1 MESTHAG
8 QKYEG
13 NEYVFEAKEKV
24 GRPRTKG
31 QPQNSEF
38 IEGTE
43 IIYEQDGSMTSYE
56 IDEEQVSTSW
66 IDCWDL
72 YNIEKVATDFNLNYI
87 NMQLF
92 RKCSMFEVFIRPANH
107 WKWIPKLFVLIASHF
122 FQCIH
127 KEKSLIRPVF

>member
-56 IDEEQVSTSW
+56 IDEEQVRTSW
-66 IDCWDL
+66 IDC
-72 YNIEKVATDFNLNYI
+72 
-87 NMQLF
+87 
-92 RKCSMFEVFIRPANH
+92 
-107 WKWIPKLFVLIASHF
+107 
-122 FQCIH
+122 
-127 KEKSLIRPVF
+127 